1 MFPMVL
7 ISLDGWGYSPR
18 REGNAI
24 ANCGATNIESLAARW
39 PGTLLSAS
47 GLAVGLPAGQMGNSE
62 VGHMCMGAGRTVLQD
77 LMRITRAVQS
87 GEIARIKVLADLL
100 KKLAA
105 NGRSLHL
112 MGLTSDGGVHSHI
125 DHARGLVRLARD
137 LGVRRIYWHAFLDGR
152 DTPPRCALAYLESL
166 EQFFRTEKTGC
177 AFATVMGRFHAM
189 DRDNRW
195 ERIEAAY
202 RCMTEPSAAGETGWH
217 AAPDAVTALAAAYDR
232 GEDDEFVK
240 PTVIVP
246 AGEGEPPGIVRDGDG
261 VIFFNFR
268 ADRARQMTRAFTQ
281 EGFRSFPRRL
291 RPVLTG
297 YVCMTRYDRT
307 FGLPI
312 IFPPAT
318 LDRVL
323 GQEISAAGLKQLRIA
338 ETEKY
343 AHVTFFFNGG
353 EERTFPGE
361 ERILIPSLRVAT
373 YDKTPEMSAGPVTD
387 ALLARLS
394 GGAGD
399 LVVVLNF
406 ANADMVG
413 HTGVYDA
420 TVKACR
426 YIDECVGRIAAE
438 VLPRGG
444 TLIVTADHGNAE
456 QMIDP
461 ATGGPHTA
469 HTLNPVPV
477 IIAGNHEAIPAAGG
491 VLREGGSLADIG
503 PTMLALAGLA
513 QPVEMTGSSLLPG
526 RLV

>member
-24 ANCGATNIESLAARW
+24 ANCGAVNLESLASRW
-39 PGTLLSAS
+39 PHTLLSAS

-62 VGHMCMGAGRTVLQD
+62 VGHMCMGAGRIVLQD
-77 LMRITRAVQS
+77 LMRITRAVEQ
-87 GEIARIKVLADLL
+87 GEIARIDVLVDLL
-100 KKLAA
+100 GKLAA
-105 NGRSLHL
+105 AGRSLHL

-125 DHARGLVRLARD
+125 DHARGLVSLARRV
-137 LGVRRIYWHAFLDGR
+137 GVRRIFWHAFLDGR
-152 DTPPRCALAYLESL
+152 DTPPRCARTYLESL
-166 EQFFRTEKTGC
+166 ESFFRSEGAG
-177 AFATVMGRFHAM
+177 AFGTVMGRYYAM

-195 ERIEAAY
+195 ERVEAAY
-202 RCMTEPSAAGETGWH
+202 RCLTEPPPADGSTWH
-217 AAPDAVTALAAAYDR
+217 TAPDSLTALDTAYGR

-240 PTVIVP
+240 PTVINP
-246 AGEGEPPGIVRDGDG
+246 TGGEPDGIVQDGDG

-268 ADRARQMTRAFTQ
+268 ADRARQMTRAFTDDA
-281 EGFRSFPRRL
+281 FTSFTRRR
-291 RPVLTG
+291 RPILSG
-297 YVCMTRYDRT
+297 YLCMTRYDRT
-307 FGLPI
+307 FDLPV

-323 GQEISAAGLKQLRIA
+323 GKEVAAAGLRQLRIA

-353 EERTFPGE
+353 EERVFPGE
-361 ERILIPSLRVAT
+361 ERILIPSPKVAT
-373 YDKTPEMSAGPVTD
+373 YDMMPEMSAGQVTD
-387 ALLARLS
+387 ALLTRLR
-394 GGAGD
+394 GGAED

-413 HTGVYDA
+413 HTGIYDA

-426 YIDECVGRIAAE
+426 FTDECVGRIAAE

-461 ATGGPHTA
+461 VTGGPHTA

-477 IIAGNHEAIPAAGG
+477 IIAGDRLAKQAPGK
-491 VLREGGSLADIG
+491 LREGGTLADIG
-503 PTMLALAGLA
+503 PTMLALAGLP
-513 QPVEMTGSSLLPG
+513 QPPEMTGASLLPA
-526 RLV
+526 RPV